1 MSWIVGISVWVVGVL
16 CGFGVAT
23 FFAGKAINRAIDEAF
38 TAGDK
43 YGYFRGLRRRAGV
56 EE

>member
-1 MSWIVGISVWVVGVL
+1 MSLIIGISLWVAGVIL
-16 CGFGVAT
+16 GGGVAT

>member
-1 MSWIVGISVWVVGVL
+1 VVVL
-16 CGFGVAT
+16 FGFGVAT